1 MESVVQS
8 PIEPTEQHQYTILIV
23 EDDPS
28 LRDGIHDLLEFVD
41 GTVVYSVSNGLE
53 AVEIL
58 DEITPDLFISDI
70 MMPHMNGFQLLAE
83 VRKIPKYV
91 RIPFIF
97 LSARGSKE
105 EVFKGRTSGAE
116 LYITKPFDINVLV
129 DMAMTQLQR
138 ASERKLANQEDISS
152 LKRTVLQILN
162 HEFRT
167 PLTYVTAY
175 YDMLADSIDSSK
187 DGRNMDEYLNGIL
200 SGCERLIDLVEDLIM
215 VMDVRGGKLAEIYET
230 SAGRVTEFNQF
241 VQDAIKMDAA
251 VLEKYNIEVEFSPLD
266 SDCVVWGVEDQIK
279 VLFRHLIE
287 NAIKFTTYTAML
299 KKSGRVTVDLSV
311 VEDGKF
317 LEMVVTDTGIGFP
330 EEVSQKIL
338 ELFYQHNRQHYE
350 QQGSGAG
357 LTISEGITDIH
368 NGTLQLNSVEE
379 NGCTTILRLP
389 IHTEAD
395 IDEQSEKALKKK
407 RIANILLVEDDE
419 VLLEGLE
426 ALMDDPNP
434 SYVIQYRSAS
444 SAEDALETL
453 KSFTPDLI
461 ISDLVM
467 PGMDGLELIQAV
479 RQQNSLLHVPFIIV
493 SGRNSEEDILL
504 GRRAGAEEYITKPYD
519 ADELMT
525 LVYVQ
530 LDRYFEHLGAA
541 DQDFDKFK
549 QNILNMLQP
558 EFLAPLGSVSEKS
571 NMLAKQQETITTADD
586 LRLALG
592 DIQSGSEMISSLVED
607 FMSLAEIET
616 GEANKAF
623 DSRANNCFDFSY
635 LVSDAFKAHSAA
647 FEHNEIEATQILATD
662 GYGAQIEHTNMQK
675 ALARL
680 VGIVTSLCIE
690 AKGSRVA
697 IEVTRGITKNITIS
711 VWHNG
716 SNLDEM
722 EKENI
727 SEVLQNKES
736 NEFNP
741 MDFSS
746 HYRIVNGFVK
756 IHGGMFFLVDG
767 NDESF
772 DKFVISLPAI
782 DPPTNF
788 NLNTSGFK
796 LQ

>member
-1 MESVVQS
+1 MESVVQTS
-8 PIEPTEQHQYTILIV
+8 TEPNEPHQHTILIV

-28 LRDGIHDLLEFVD
+28 LRDGIHDLLDFVD
-41 GTVVYSVSNGLE
+41 GTIVHSVSNGLE
-53 AVEIL
+53 AVEL
-58 DEITPDLFISDI
+58 LSEVTPDLFISDI

-83 VRKIPKYV
+83 VRKIPKFV

-187 DGRNMDEYLNGIL
+187 DGRNMDEYLKGIL

-215 VMDVRGGKLAEIYET
+215 VMDVRGGKLAQVYET
-230 SAGRVTEFNQF
+230 SASRVTNFNELIES
-241 VQDAIKMDAA
+241 AIQTDEAT
-251 VLEKYNIEVEFSPLD
+251 LEKYNIEVAFSPLD
-266 SDCVVWGVEDQIK
+266 QECVVWGVEEQIK

-299 KKSGRVTVDLSV
+299 KKSGRVTVDLQIT
-311 VEDGKF
+311 EDNKF
-317 LEMVVTDTGIGFP
+317 LELVITDTGIGFP

-357 LTISEGITDIH
+357 LTIAEGITDIH
-368 NGTLQLNSVEE
+368 HGSLSLKSIDED
-379 NGCTTILRLP
+379 GCTTTLSLP

-395 IDEQSEKALKKK
+395 AGDQSVNPLLKK

-426 ALMDDPNP
+426 ALMHDDHPN
-434 SYVIQYRSAS
+434 YMLQYRSANNG
-444 SAEDALETL
+444 EEALEVL

-467 PGMDGLELIQAV
+467 PVMDGLELIQKV

-493 SGRNSEEDILL
+493 SGRNRAEDILL

-519 ADELMT
+519 ADELML
-525 LVYVQ
+525 LVYAQ

-541 DQDFDKFK
+541 DKDFDKFK

-571 NMLAKQQETITTADD
+571 NMLAKKQETITTADD

-635 LVSDAFKAHSAA
+635 LVSDAFKAHQAA
-647 FEHNEIEATQILATD
+647 FDHNQIEATKILATN

-675 ALARL
+675 ALIRL

-690 AKGSRVA
+690 ARGSRVA

-716 SNLDEM
+716 ANMDAK
-722 EKENI
+722 EKENFA
-727 SEVLQNKES
+727 EVLQS
-736 NEFNP
+736 NEGIEFNP

-756 IHGGMFFLVDG
+756 IHGGTFFLIEGMD
-767 NDESF
+767 DSF
-772 DKFVISLPAI
+772 DKFVISLPEI
-782 DPPTNF
+782 EPPA
-788 NLNTSGFK
+788 NLSLGNSGFK